1 MPQETNLNVSPYFD
15 DFDPSENYYKVLF
28 KPGYPV
34 QAREL
39 NNLQS
44 IAQYQTEQFGNNIFK
59 EGSVV
64 IPGQLLY
71 NNPLYSVEI
80 ESTFNGAPVSA
91 YFDNLLGARIR
102 GSVSGVTAEV
112 VFLLKAEDS
121 ERGNNT
127 IYVKYLQSGG
137 QDFDSKIFNNGE
149 TLILDTPVSY
159 GNTTI
164 QVGQG
169 FSNIIP
175 ENGLSEGSSV
185 SVADGVYFVRGIF
198 ANVNA
203 QTILLDQY
211 GVNPSYKV
219 GFEVL
224 ESIVNSDED
233 PNLVDNAQGFSNYA
247 APGAD
252 RFKLELILSKRDIND
267 NDVGSFVEILR
278 VQNGSPQFFT
288 KTPQYNLIRDELA
301 RRTNDESG
309 DYFVKP
315 FTLFVRDCLNDRTLS
330 DGMFFEGQRTPQG
343 NLASEDLMIY
353 EIGPGKAYVSGYDV
367 ETISATLLDIPKART
382 TETVNSETVTYNS
395 GSLSIVNRVYGSVSP
410 GLGTDAVISLMD
422 SRIGSTSHVATGTT
436 IGYARVYEFIPE
448 TEYVD
453 DTSRFDLSLFDIS
466 TFTQIGL
473 TTSLSENLPIPA
485 YIEGKR
491 SNASGYLVESVS
503 SGNRIL
509 NLYQVSGSFIENEPI
524 SINGV
529 ENTRLINFVR
539 DYSISDVKSAYAQV
553 GVTTFN
559 ADFVLNRRS
568 YIARPGTTFTITNG
582 TSGISTVS
590 AGLEFNF
597 TNILKSGD
605 IISYSLDGSD
615 PVYNK
620 VSSVSAGGTYFEVQP
635 ITSVSG
641 VCNGTL
647 RTSDISVSNVIKLA
661 TNINSKNSSLLTRLT
676 RKNIESVNF
685 AENEVIQR
693 RVFNTTFSSNTI
705 SITIPSEDRDIFFES
720 FDEDRYLI
728 SYDNGNSETL
738 RRDQFLLDVSGKTV
752 TFSGLSQSSG
762 NAKVIATVKNIAVSS
777 KSKRLNKTTSI
788 TISNSKLTSSGI
800 GTTTLNDGLSY
811 SNIYGTRVQDKEIS
825 LNVPDVVRFLAIY
838 ESTDISDPT
847 LPYLLLNGF
856 SGPSNNNSDFI
867 VGEQIVGSSS
877 GAVALIVNKVDS
889 DKLEYVFLNSFN
901 FSIGESILGK
911 ESNITAVVSSKVNGS
926 KNVTSNYYLD
936 NGQRSS
942 YYDYGRIVRKRNVAE
957 PKGKLRVIF
966 QNYTI
971 DSSDTGEII
980 TANSYDESNFKHD
993 VPYFEGARLTDF
1005 IDIRPRVAP
1014 YTTSSRSPFEFN
1026 SRNFAVDGQY
1036 SDYILA
1042 SGENIVLNYS
1052 FYVGRIDKV
1061 VLRPDGL
1068 FEVIQGEPA
1077 NIPTPPRNKTNTLD
1091 ISTIYIPPY
1100 TFNTNN
1106 VAVDMSVHKRY
1117 RMQDISKL
1125 EDRIQRL
1132 EKYTTLSLLE
1142 QKTESLT
1149 IKDAETGLDRFKCG
1163 FFVDNFTNHMYHD
1176 INNPSFRSA
1185 IDTSKPALRPKHF
1198 TTNLDLELGSEAILG
1213 VGQTFNS
1220 NVDKSYVTDLGSPG
1234 IRKTGDLITL
1244 DYNEVLYYEQPY
1256 ATKTESVTP
1265 FLVRYWEGIITLNPP
1280 SDSWIEEEFRT
1291 QTNFVENTINA
1302 APLPDENITV
1312 VEDVIVDERIGRD
1325 EINALVGID
1334 GFDWIQR
1341 ARDIL
1346 EGVTSIGGVP
1356 INLTNN
1362 NISNNRTQSGF
1373 NRAGET
1379 GFIAGTNSLR
1389 LEVNI
1394 GSVSQRDRDL
1404 ISRLLPPDAAQG
1416 FFDRL
1421 DGTGRFRGLGANFV
1435 GAGFATIVVDFDTS
1449 NVTVEDIVEETTE
1462 TTQQS
1467 ILIPEEILTAD
1478 TISESI
1484 SNFTEPVRFLRSRNI
1499 EFDVRGLRPVTRF
1512 YPFFEGIDVSNYVV
1526 PKLLEIEMISGK
1538 FEIGETVTSGPFD
1551 TESRISFRLCKPNHK
1566 TGPFDGSNPPTI
1578 LNPVPVVDLTTG
1590 EVLPQNPDLIPSLD
1604 IFKLNPYTQQ
1614 PIPSDYSESS
1624 TFLNVDTL
1632 SLQLPSETQYFGLA
1646 RPEMTLIGS
1655 SSGAVA
1661 RVTRVRLVSD
1671 SAGRLLGSLFIPNP
1685 KVIGNP
1691 KWTNGQNTFTVIDTP
1706 ELNNLDEIFD
1716 EFIANSRVNESSA
1729 QEEFTSSGIINVEE
1743 LTITTTRNI
1752 TIIPPRVRN
1761 VTTITNTTTLTS
1773 QVNATQAQ
1781 WEAWDPL
1788 AQSFYV
1794 REESG
1799 IFVTSCDIFFETKD
1813 DLLPVTF
1820 QIRPMIAGVPSSMV
1834 VPFSEVTLEPDQI
1847 NLSTDGTVPTRIRFP
1862 SPVYLNGPK
1871 EIPTRQSPIGTQQSS
1886 EYAMVLLSGSP
1897 NYRVFISELG
1907 QNDIYTGVKVTQQ
1920 FTLGSLFKSQN
1931 GTTWSPAQL
1940 EDLRYRLYRADF
1952 VNEGLV
1958 RFFNP
1963 DLSVSN
1969 KKVTVTGANQLLSLS
1984 KKVVVGLGST
1994 GYDTSLI
2001 VPGVTISQGSATGT
2015 LASIGG
2021 SITVGTGATVISV
2034 GTGYSVS
2041 GTFTNVSLESE
2052 TGIGQGAVATIDTN
2066 ANGQIDVITIT
2077 NGGINYAVG
2086 DILVIPESSPL
2097 NTGFGGKFSVSS
2109 IGSPNTLVL
2118 EDVQGKF
2125 SVGIATISYIN
2136 SSGITT
2142 FIGNSITATSVTD
2155 DQFNT
2160 GVHLKIYQANH
2171 GMHSSENYVRISKMR
2186 PPLDGVSS
2194 DTSIELTQSGTTITL
2209 VDATGFDTF
2218 EGYPVNGSN
2227 PGYAIIGYE
2236 VFEYDSVAGNTLSI
2250 TQRGV
2255 DGTQVSQ
2262 FTYPTGS
2269 PVEKYEFNGISLR
2282 RINKVH
2288 NLSLV
2293 DRSIHPTEL
2302 NSYFI
2307 KIEMGATDFEGTNIG
2322 IARTDDRYFLS
2333 TIQSGRSGAN
2343 ISNNIQFETITP
2355 NFASIVPSGTSLS
2368 SRMRTF
2374 AGTSVSGNE
2383 NSFTDLGFET
2393 VELNEINY
2401 LPTPRLICSK
2411 ENEIRNITNSPGSK
2425 SFTMEFLMNSTDSK
2439 VSPVIDTIK
2448 TAVVL
2453 TSNLVNSPNGIG
2465 ESSTYADD
2473 DNVRSLFDD
2482 KHSAIYISK
2491 PVRLKIPANSLKVFL
2506 SASRNTQNDVRVL
2519 YRLFRSDSPEISQNF
2534 ELFPGFSNYQTDG
2547 QGIRRVID
2555 SSRNDGSSDSRT
2567 VQSSDRSFRDY
2578 EYTADDLPEFDAFS
2592 IKIVMASENQAT
2604 PPMVKQLRAI
2614 ATIKPTA

>member
-15 DFDPSENYYKVLF
+15 DFDSEKNYYKVLF

-44 IAQYQTEQFGNNIFK
+44 ISQYQTEQFGKHIFK

-64 IPGQLLY
+64 IPGQLRY
-71 NNPLYSVEI
+71 DNPLYAVEI
-80 ESTFNGAPVSA
+80 ESQYSGVPVSL
-91 YFDNLLGARIR
+91 YFDNLLGSRIR
-102 GSVSGVTAEV
+102 GSISGVTAEV
-112 VFLLKAEDS
+112 VYLLKAEDS

-137 QDFDSKIFNNGE
+137 EDFDTKIFSNGE
-149 TLILDTPVSY
+149 TLLLDTPVSY

-169 FSNIIP
+169 FCNVLT

-198 ANVNA
+198 ANVSA

-224 ESIVNSDED
+224 ESVVNSDED
-233 PNLVDNAQGFSNYA
+233 PDLVDNAQGFSNYA

-252 RFKLELILSKRDIND
+252 RFKLELILTKKDIND

-288 KTPQYNLIRDELA
+288 KNAQYNLIRDELA
-301 RRTNDESG
+301 RRTSDESG

-343 NLASEDLMIY
+343 NVASEDLMVY

-367 ETISATLLDIPKART
+367 ETISATLLDVPKART
-382 TETVNSETVTYNS
+382 TETVTSESVSYNA
-395 GSLSIVNRVYGSVSP
+395 GSLAIVNRVYGSVTP
-410 GLGTDAVISLMD
+410 GLGTDAVVSLMD
-422 SRIGSTSHVATGTT
+422 SRIGSTSYVAAGTT
-436 IGYARVYEFIPE
+436 IGYARVYEYLPE
-448 TEYVD
+448 TNYVD
-453 DTSRFDLSLFDIS
+453 DTSRFELRLFDIS

-473 TTSLSENLPIPA
+473 TTSLTSTLTTPA
-485 YIEGKR
+485 YVEGKR

-524 SINGV
+524 VINGI
-529 ENTRLINFVR
+529 EDTRLINFVR
-539 DYSISDVKSAYAQV
+539 DYSIGDVKSVYSQT
-553 GVTTFN
+553 GITTFN
-559 ADFVLNRRS
+559 ADFALNKKS
-568 YIARPGTTFTITNG
+568 YIARPGTTFSITNG

-590 AGLEFNF
+590 AGLEYNF
-597 TNILKSGD
+597 TRILKSGD
-605 IISYSLDGSD
+605 IISYSLNGSD

-620 VSSVSAGGTYFEVQP
+620 VTNVSAAGTYFEVQAL
-635 ITSVSG
+635 ISVSG
-641 VCNGTL
+641 ICNGSL
-647 RTSDISVSNVIKLA
+647 RTSDTSVSNIIKVS
-661 TNINSKNSSLLTRLT
+661 TNINSKNSSLVTRLT
-676 RKNIESVNF
+676 RKNIESINF
-685 AENEVIQR
+685 SENEVIQR
-693 RVFNTTFSSNTI
+693 RVFTSTFSSNTI
-705 SITIPSEDRDIFFES
+705 SITVPPEDQDIFFES
-720 FDEDRYLI
+720 FDEDRYVI
-728 SYDNGNSETL
+728 SYEDGTYETL
-738 RRDQFLLDVSGKTV
+738 RRDQFLLSVTGKTA
-752 TFSGLSQSSG
+752 TFSGLSKASG
-762 NAKVIATVKNIAVSS
+762 NAEIIATVKNVGASS
-777 KSKRLNKTTSI
+777 KSKKLNKTSSI
-788 TISNSKLTSSGI
+788 IVSNSKLSSSGI
-800 GTTTLNDGLSY
+800 GTTTLNDGLTY
-811 SNIYGTRVQDKEIS
+811 SNVYGTRVQDREIS
-825 LNVPDVVRFLAIY
+825 LNVPDVLRFLAIY
-838 ESTDISDPT
+838 ESDDSNDPT
-847 LPYLLLNGF
+847 LPYLTLSGF

-877 GAVALIVNKVDS
+877 GAVALVFSKKDS
-889 DKLEYVFLNSFN
+889 DKIEYVFLNTFK
-901 FSIGESILGK
+901 FSIGETVLGK
-911 ESNITAVVSSKVNGS
+911 ESNIQAIVSAKTNGS
-926 KNVTSNYYLD
+926 KNVSANYYLD
-936 NGQRSS
+936 GGQRGS
-942 YYDYGRIVRKRNVAE
+942 YYDYGRIIRKRNVSE
-957 PKGKLRVIF
+957 PKGKLKVIF

-971 DSSDTGEII
+971 DSSDTGEFI
-980 TANSYDESNFKHD
+980 TANSYDVSNYKHD
-993 VPYFEGARLTDF
+993 VPYLDGARLTDF
-1005 IDIRPRVAP
+1005 IDIRPRVSP
-1014 YTTSSRSPFEFN
+1014 YTPSNRSPFEFN
-1026 SRNFAVDGQY
+1026 SRNFDVDGQY
-1036 SDYILA
+1036 SNYVLA
-1042 SGENIVLNYS
+1042 SGENIILNYTY
-1052 FYVGRIDKV
+1052 YVGRIDKV

-1068 FEVIQGEPA
+1068 FEIIQGQPS
-1077 NIPTPPRNKTNTLD
+1077 NVPTPPQNKSNTLD
-1091 ISTIYIPPY
+1091 IATIYISPY

-1117 RMQDISKL
+1117 RMSDISKL

-1142 QKTESLT
+1142 SKTENLV

-1176 INNPSFRSA
+1176 TSNPSFRSA
-1185 IDTSKPALRPKHF
+1185 IDTSKAALRPKHF

-1234 IRKTGDLITL
+1234 VRKTGDLITL

-1265 FLVRYWEGIITLNPP
+1265 FLVRYWEGLITLNPP

-1291 QTNFVENTINA
+1291 QTNLIENTFNA
-1302 APLPDENITV
+1302 PPVPDENITV
-1312 VEDVIVDERIGRD
+1312 VEDVIVDDRISQD
-1325 EINALVGID
+1325 EANALVGIN
-1334 GFDWIQR
+1334 GIDWIDN
-1341 ARDIL
+1341 ARNIL
-1346 EGVTSIGGVP
+1346 NGATTIGGVP
-1356 INLTNN
+1356 INLEGAKRGVGNGP
-1362 NISNNRTQSGF
+1362 NNRTNEIGFYSG
-1373 NRAGET
+1373 T
-1379 GFIAGTNSLR
+1379 DTLR

-1394 GSVSQRDRDL
+1394 GQVTQKDRDL
-1404 ISRLLPPDAAQG
+1404 ITRLLPPDAAAS
-1416 FFDRL
+1416 FFNRL
-1421 DGTGRFRGLGANFV
+1421 DNVPFF
-1435 GAGFATIVVDFDTS
+1435 AGFIVVEVDFSTAS
-1449 NVTVEDIVEETTE
+1449 VTVEDVVQETTE
-1462 TTQQS
+1462 TTTQS
-1467 ILIPEEILTAD
+1467 ILLPPEILTEE

-1484 SNFTEPVRFLRSRNI
+1484 SHYTEPVRFLRSRNI
-1499 EFDVRGLRPVTRF
+1499 EFDIKGLRPVTRF

-1526 PKLLEIEMISGK
+1526 PKLLEIEMVSGK

-1590 EVLPQNPDLIPSLD
+1590 EVLPQDPNLIPSLD

-1614 PIPSDYSESS
+1614 SIESDYTESS

-1632 SLQLPSETQYFGLA
+1632 SLQLPSETEYSGLA
-1646 RPEMTLIGS
+1646 RPEMTLIGN

-1661 RVTRVRLVSD
+1661 RVRRIRLVSD
-1671 SAGRLLGSLFIPNP
+1671 NNGRLLGSLFIPNP

-1691 KWTNGQNTFTVIDTP
+1691 KWTNGQNTFMVIDTP

-1752 TIIPPRVRN
+1752 TIIPERVRN

-1773 QVNATQAQ
+1773 QVNASQAQ
-1781 WEAWDPL
+1781 WEQWDPL

-1794 REESG
+1794 REETG

-1813 DLLPVTF
+1813 EFMPVTF
-1820 QIRPMIAGVPSSMV
+1820 QIRPMIAGVPSTMV
-1834 VPFSEVTLEPDQI
+1834 VPFSEVTLEPDQV
-1847 NLSTDGTVPTRIRFP
+1847 NLSTDGTVATRIRFP

-1871 EIPTRQSPIGTQQSS
+1871 EIPTRQAPIGTQQGS

-1897 NYRVFISELG
+1897 NYRVFVSELG
-1907 QNDIYTGVKVTQQ
+1907 QNDIYTGVKVSQQ
-1920 FTLGSLFKSQN
+1920 FTLGSMFKSQN
-1931 GTTWSPAQL
+1931 GSTWSPAQL

-1963 DLSVSN
+1963 DLATSN
-1969 KKVTVTGANQLLSLS
+1969 KKVTVTGANQLLPLS
-1984 KKVVVGLGST
+1984 RKVVVGLGST
-1994 GYDTSLI
+1994 GYDETNV
-2001 VPGVTISQGSATGT
+2001 VPGVTIVQGTATGT

-2021 SITVGTGATVISV
+2021 SITVGTGATVINV

-2052 TGIGQGAVATIDTN
+2052 TGIGEGAVATINTN
-2066 ANGQIDVITIT
+2066 ASGQISVITIT
-2077 NGGINYAVG
+2077 GGGNNYSVG
-2086 DILVIPESSPL
+2086 DILVIPETSPL

-2109 IGSPNTLVL
+2109 IASKNTFVI
-2118 EDVQGKF
+2118 EDVQGSF
-2125 SVGIATISYIN
+2125 ATGISTISYIN

-2142 FIGNSITATSVTD
+2142 YVGAAVTASSVNV
-2155 DQFNT
+2155 DQYNT
-2160 GVHLKIYQANH
+2160 GLHMKIFQANH

-2186 PPLDGVSS
+2186 PTLDQSSS
-2194 DTSIELTQSGTTITL
+2194 DTTTELTQTGTSVTL
-2209 VDATGFDTF
+2209 VDSSGFETF
-2218 EGYPVNGSN
+2218 EGYPVDGSN

-2236 VFEYDSVAGNTLSI
+2236 VFEYTAVAGNTLTIS
-2250 TQRGV
+2250 QRGV
-2255 DGTQVSQ
+2255 DGTLVSQ
-2262 FTYPTGS
+2262 LTYPIGS
-2269 PVEKYEFNGISLR
+2269 LVEKYEFNGISLR

-2293 DRSIHPTEL
+2293 DQTIHPTEL
-2302 NSYFI
+2302 NSYHI
-2307 KIEMGATDFEGTNIG
+2307 KIEMGATDFEGNPIG
-2322 IARTDDRYFLS
+2322 VSRTDDRYFLS
-2333 TIQSGRSGAN
+2333 TVQTGRSGTN

-2355 NFASIVPSGTSLS
+2355 NFANIIPSGTSMS
-2368 SRMRTF
+2368 ARMRTF
-2374 AGTSVSGNE
+2374 AGTSISGNE
-2383 NSFTDLGFET
+2383 NSFTDLGYES
-2393 VELNEINY
+2393 VQINEINY
-2401 LPTPRLICSK
+2401 LSSPRVVCSR
-2411 ENEIRNITNSPGSK
+2411 ENELRHITNSPGSK
-2425 SFTMEFLMNSTDSK
+2425 SLTMEFLMNSTDSR

-2448 TAVVL
+2448 TATIL

-2465 ESSTYADD
+2465 ENSTYADD
-2473 DNVRSLFDD
+2473 DNVRSLYNDG
-2482 KHSAIYISK
+2482 HSAIYISK

-2506 SASRNTQNDVRVL
+2506 SASRNTQNDIRVL
-2519 YRLFRSDSPEISQNF
+2519 YRLYRSDSPELSQNF
-2534 ELFPGFSNYQTDG
+2534 ELFPGYLNYQVDG

-2555 SSRNDGSSDSRT
+2555 VSRNDGSADKRAD
-2567 VQSSDRSFRDY
+2567 QSSDRSFRDY

-2592 IKIVMASENQAT
+2592 IKIIMASENQAT
-2604 PPMVKQLRAI
+2604 PPMVKQLRSI
-2614 ATIKPTA
+2614 ATIKPKP

>member
-15 DFDPSENYYKVLF
+15 DFDPSKNYYKVLF

-64 IPGQLLY
+64 IPGQLRY
-71 NNPLYSVEI
+71 NNPLYSVEV

-91 YFDNLLGARIR
+91 YFDNLLGARIK

-112 VFLLKAEDS
+112 VYILKSEDS

-137 QDFDSKIFNNGE
+137 QNFDSKIFDNGE
-149 TLILDTPVSY
+149 TLLLETPVTY

-164 QVGQG
+164 QSGQG
-169 FSNIIP
+169 FCNIIP

-185 SVADGVYFVRGIF
+185 SVASGVYFVRGIF
-198 ANVNA
+198 ANVNE

-224 ESIVNSDED
+224 ENIVNSDED
-233 PNLVDNAQGFSNYA
+233 PTLVDNAQGFSNYT

-252 RFKLELILSKRDIND
+252 RFQLELVLSKRDIND

-278 VQNGSPQFFT
+278 VQSGSPQFFT
-288 KTPQYNLIRDELA
+288 KNPQYNLIRDELA

-330 DGMFFEGQRTPQG
+330 NGMFFEGQRTPQG

-367 ETISATLLDIPKART
+367 ETISATLLDVPKART
-382 TETVNSETVTYNS
+382 TETVNLESVTCNS
-395 GSLSIVNRVYGSVSP
+395 GSLSVVNRVYGSTNL

-422 SRIGSTSHVATGTT
+422 SRIGSTSYVATGTT
-436 IGYARVYEFIPE
+436 IGYARVYEFIPQ

-453 DTSRFDLSLFDIS
+453 DSSNFDLSLFDIS

-473 TTSLSENLPIPA
+473 TTSLTETLSIPA

-491 SNASGYLVESVS
+491 SNASGYLVENVS

-509 NLYQVSGSFIENEPI
+509 KLYQVSGSFIENEPI
-524 SINGV
+524 VINGI
-529 ENTRLINFVR
+529 ENTRLINSVR
-539 DYSISDVKSAYAQV
+539 DYSISDVKSVYSQV

-559 ADFVLNRRS
+559 ADFVLNKKS
-568 YIARPGTTFTITNG
+568 YIARPGTNFRITNG
-582 TSGISTVS
+582 TSGISTIS

-597 TNILKSGD
+597 TNVLKSGD

-620 VSSVSAGGTYFEVQP
+620 VSNVSAGGTYFEVQP
-635 ITSVSG
+635 ITSVTG

-647 RTSDISVSNVIKLA
+647 RTSDVTVSNVIRLS
-661 TNINSKNSSLLTRLT
+661 TNINSRNSSLLTKLT
-676 RKNIESVNF
+676 RKNIESINF
-685 AENEVIQR
+685 AENEVVQR
-693 RVFNTTFSSNTI
+693 RVFDTTFSSSTI
-705 SITIPSEDRDIFFES
+705 SITIPSEDQDIFFES

-728 SYDNGNSETL
+728 SYSNGDSETL
-738 RRDQFLLDVSGKTV
+738 RRDQFLLDVTGKTV

-762 NAKVIATVKNIAVSS
+762 NAKVIATVKNIGVSS
-777 KSKRLNKTTSI
+777 KSKRFNKTTSI

-800 GTTTLNDGLSY
+800 GSTTLNDGLTY
-811 SNIYGTRVQDKEIS
+811 SKIYGTRVQDKEIS

-867 VGEQIVGSSS
+867 IGEQIVGSSS
-877 GAVALIVNKVDS
+877 GATALVISKKDT
-889 DKLEYVFLNSFN
+889 DKLEYVFLNSFK

-911 ESNITAVVSSKVNGS
+911 ESNITAVVTSKVNGS

-936 NGQRSS
+936 DGQRSS

-957 PKGKLRVIF
+957 PKGRLKVIF

-971 DSSDTGEII
+971 DSSDTGEVI
-980 TANSYDESNFKHD
+980 TANSYDESNFKYD
-993 VPYFEGARLTDF
+993 VPFFEGTRLTDF

-1014 YTTSSRSPFEFN
+1014 YTTSNRSPFEFN

-1036 SDYILA
+1036 SDYVLA
-1042 SGENIVLNYS
+1042 SGENLVLNYS
-1052 FYVGRIDKV
+1052 YYVGRIDKV

-1068 FEVIQGEPA
+1068 FELIQGDPA

-1091 ISTIYIPPY
+1091 ISTIYVPPFTY
-1100 TFNTNN
+1100 NTDN

-1117 RMQDISKL
+1117 RMSDISKL

-1142 QKTESLT
+1142 EKTDKLT
-1149 IKDAETGLDRFKCG
+1149 IKDAATGLDRFKCG

-1176 INNPSFRSA
+1176 MSNPSFRSS
-1185 IDTSKPALRPKHF
+1185 IDTSKPALRPKNF

-1220 NVDKSYVTDLGSPG
+1220 NVDKSYVTDLGSPN

-1244 DYNEVLYYEQPY
+1244 DYNEVVYYEQPY

-1265 FLVRYWEGIITLNPP
+1265 FLVRYWQGLITLNPP

-1291 QTNFVENTINA
+1291 QTNLVENTINA

-1312 VEDVIVDERIGRD
+1312 VEDVIVDERISQD
-1325 EINALVGID
+1325 EANALVGVD
-1334 GFDWIQR
+1334 GIDWIQN
-1341 ARDIL
+1341 ARNIL
-1346 EGVTSIGGVP
+1346 RGVTSIGGVP
-1356 INLTNN
+1356 INKDLVAQFDGGRGGT
-1362 NISNNRTQSGF
+1362 SRTS
-1373 NRAGET
+1373 EI
-1379 GFIAGTNSLR
+1379 GFISGTNTLR
-1389 LEVNI
+1389 LQANF
-1394 GSVSQRDRDL
+1394 GSITQKDRDL
-1404 ISRLLPPDAAQG
+1404 ITKLLPPDAARA
-1416 FFDRL
+1416 FFDRVA
-1421 DGTGRFRGLGANFV
+1421 RGGGLNFAAIQV
-1435 GAGFATIVVDFDTS
+1435 NFDTAK
-1449 NVTVEDIVEETTE
+1449 VEVEDLVEESTE

-1467 ILIPEEILTAD
+1467 ILIPEEILTD
-1478 TISESI
+1478 ETISESI

-1551 TESRISFRLCKPNHK
+1551 TESKISFRLCKPNHK

-1578 LNPVPVVDLTTG
+1578 LNPVPVIDLTTG
-1590 EVLPQNPDLIPSLD
+1590 EILPQNPNLVPTLD

-1632 SLQLPSETQYFGLA
+1632 ALQLPSETEYFGLA
-1646 RPEMTLIGS
+1646 KPEMTLIGS

-1661 RVTRVRLVSD
+1661 RVTRIRLVSD
-1671 SAGRLLGSLFIPNP
+1671 NAGRLLGSLFIPNP

-1691 KWTNGQNTFTVIDTP
+1691 KWTNGQNTFTIIDTP

-1781 WEAWDPL
+1781 WELWDPL

-1820 QIRPMIAGVPSSMV
+1820 QIRPMIAGVPSTMV
-1834 VPFSEVTLEPDQI
+1834 VPFSEVTLEPDQV

-1862 SPVYLNGPK
+1862 SPVYLNGPR

-1897 NYRVFISELG
+1897 NYRVFVSELG

-1931 GTTWSPAQL
+1931 GSTWSPAQL
-1940 EDLRYRLYRADF
+1940 EDLRYKLYRADF

-1963 DLSVSN
+1963 DLAVSN
-1969 KKVTVTGANQLLSLS
+1969 KKVTVTGPNQLLPLS

-1994 GYDTSLI
+1994 GYNTNLI
-2001 VPGVTISQGSATGT
+2001 VPGVTIIQGSATGK
-2015 LASIGG
+2015 LVSIGG
-2021 SITVGTGATVISV
+2021 SITVGTGATVINV

-2041 GTFTNVSLESE
+2041 GTFTNVTLESE
-2052 TGIGQGAVATIDTN
+2052 TGIGEGAVATINTN
-2066 ANGQIDVITIT
+2066 SSGQISIITIT
-2077 NGGINYAVG
+2077 DGGNNYSVG

-2118 EDVQGKF
+2118 EDVQGNF
-2125 SVGIATISYIN
+2125 SAGITTLSYIN

-2142 FIGNSITATSVTD
+2142 FIGNQVTASSVTS

-2160 GVHLKIYQANH
+2160 GVHLKVYQANH
-2171 GMHSSENYVRISKMR
+2171 GMHSPENYVKISKMR
-2186 PPLDGVSS
+2186 APLEEPSS
-2194 DTSIELTQSGTTITL
+2194 DTTIELTQSGTSVTL

-2236 VFEYDSVAGNTLSI
+2236 VFEYDSVSGNTLSI

-2262 FTYPTGS
+2262 FTYPAGS

-2322 IARTDDRYFLS
+2322 VARTDDRYFLK
-2333 TIQSGRSGAN
+2333 TIQSGRAGAN
-2343 ISNNIQFETITP
+2343 ITNNIQFEVITP
-2355 NFASIVPSGTSLS
+2355 NFATIVPAGTSLN

-2401 LPTPRLICSK
+2401 LPTPRIICSR
-2411 ENEIRNITNSPGSK
+2411 ENELRNITNSPGSK

-2473 DNVRSLFDD
+2473 DTVRSLFDD
-2482 KHSAIYISK
+2482 KHAAIYISK

-2519 YRLFRSDSPEISQNF
+2519 YRLYRSDSPEISQNF
-2534 ELFPGFSNYQTDG
+2534 ELFPGYSNYQIDG
-2547 QGIRRVID
+2547 QGVRRVID
-2555 SSRNDGSSDSRT
+2555 ASQNDGSSDSRA
-2567 VQSSDRSFRDY
+2567 VQDSDRSFKDY

-2614 ATIKPTA
+2614 ATVKPTV